1 MGDVFSYELLPI
13 IFNMTVTASVVILV
27 VLLARLL
34 LKKLG
39 APAVVSYALWAV
51 VLFRLLCPIS
61 FAAPFSLLGVLD
73 SPAVVTENGAT
84 TIEYVPREIVHMEHP
99 AVELPIPVVGEA
111 INAALPQGE
120 EQLRAD
126 PLEGP
131 MFLLTMLWLCGLLV
145 LVLYSVVSYV
155 RLRMKLVGAVS
166 LEDNIRLADHITSP
180 FVLGLFRPKIY
191 LPSNMSE
198 QEREYIILHERHHI
212 RRLDHVVKILAFAA
226 LCVHWFNPLVW
237 LAFCLSGKD
246 MEMSCDEAV
255 VKKLGEGIRADYSA
269 SLLSL
274 STGRTVIAATPL
286 AFGEGDTKGRIRN
299 LAKWKKPAVWI
310 TAVAVILCAA
320 VIVLCATN
328 SGGGNNLK
336 VRIASGGIEVTCR
349 FDYEVEDWA
358 VYEDIYQGGERI
370 SSKPVLLNGE
380 HPKAADPAKKLNY
393 VFKMN
398 ITGADGG
405 GFASPLRL
413 VTVDGNGTVTSREVE
428 LPYETYGAFMTCAGD
443 REAFPMKRKLDVNGE
458 AVLFSAVLSLD
469 EGTTVNLEDGVV
481 EHNDTVVQYRLVTS
495 NTVRDWTDTPE
506 RPPRQYGPDR
516 AYVSEKCL
524 YLAPYSSYYPA
535 GGNSGYRY
543 RMGDGGFS
551 MTWQATGEETTLAE
565 GYGWAKWEQ
574 FPWSD
579 KEWNALF
586 WPDGMRAVD
595 ISGYEKREY
604 CPLSQGYCLLRM
616 DGELWLVQ
624 LNLNEQMGAHVHDI
638 YTLVPEA
645 AKGSAQWEF
654 APMLSSREPWFRFE
668 FDMEYDE
675 ISAACTETP
684 LMDVDGEKAG
694 DHALRFPSGHAVYWS
709 PGEGAIPVFQSEIHF
724 TARKDGKNLC
734 WGTIYIQGTPI
745 EDSGTMLYTATL
757 VGTGLVMEQ
766 NPDGGAVIRLR

>member
-1 MGDVFSYELLPI
+1 MGDVFSYELLPM

-27 VLLARLL
+27 VLLARFL

-51 VLFRLLCPIS
+51 VLFRLLCPVS
-61 FAAPFSLLGVLD
+61 FTAPFSLLRVLD
-73 SPAVVTENGAT
+73 SPAVTTESGAT

-180 FVLGLFRPKIY
+180 FVMGLFRPKIY
-191 LPSNMSE
+191 LPSSLSE
-198 QEREYIILHERHHI
+198 SEREYIILHERHHI
-212 RRLDHVVKILAFAA
+212 RRLDHIVKILAFAA

-237 LAFCLSGKD
+237 LAFYLSGKD

-255 VKKLGEGIRADYSA
+255 VKKLGTDIRADYSA
-269 SLLSL
+269 SLLKL

-286 AFGEGDTKGRIRN
+286 AFGEGDTGSRIKN
-299 LAKWKKPAVWI
+299 LAKWKKPAVYI
-310 TAVAVILCAA
+310 TVVAVILCAA
-320 VIVLCATN
+320 VILLCAAN
-328 SGGGNNLK
+328 AKDL
-336 VRIASGGIEVTCR
+336 
-349 FDYEVEDWA
+349 
-358 VYEDIYQGGERI
+358 GE
-370 SSKPVLLNGE
+370 G
-380 HPKAADPAKKLNY
+380 
-393 VFKMN
+393 
-398 ITGADGG
+398 TADG
-405 GFASPLRL
+405 S
-413 VTVDGNGTVTSREVE
+413 GTEQQT
-428 LPYETYGAFMTCAGD
+428 
-443 REAFPMKRKLDVNGE
+443 
-458 AVLFSAVLSLD
+458 
-469 EGTTVNLEDGVV
+469 
-481 EHNDTVVQYRLVTS
+481 
-495 NTVRDWTDTPE
+495 E
-506 RPPRQYGPDR
+506 RPPRQFGPDR

-551 MTWQATGEETTLAE
+551 MTWQATGVETTLAE

-604 CPLSQGYCLLRM
+604 CPLSQEYCLLRM

-675 ISAACTETP
+675 ISAACSETP
-684 LMDVDGEKAG
+684 LMDVDGEKG
-694 DHALRFPSGHAVYWS
+694 SDHALMFPAGHAVYWS
-709 PGEGAIPVFQSEIHF
+709 PVDGVQSPAAESTIHF

-734 WGTIYIQGTPI
+734 WGTVYIRGTRI

-766 NPDGGAVIRLR
+766 NPDGGAVIRLK